1 MENSTAYAV
10 VLGID
15 VCGARLDCCTLPG
28 RIIQAV
34 ENNEAGLNALIEQ
47 LLVSKP
53 DLIVMEATGGLHRL
67 AASRLSV
74 AGFVVAVMNPRQVRD
89 FAKSMGRLAKTDQI
103 DAETL
108 ALFGQRVQP
117 TPRHVPQAQAV
128 ALSDTLARRQQ
139 LVEIRAGEKNR
150 AHRANKR
157 MLADIQKHIVWLDR
171 AIARLE
177 KEIDD
182 QIKAS
187 PIWHERATLLGEV
200 KSVGDQTLRSVIIG
214 MPELGSLNRKQIA
227 SLVGLAPMNR
237 DSGNS
242 RGKRSIYGGRQNV
255 RNQLFMTALVASFH
269 NPTLKVFYQRLRAAG
284 KAHKVAVIAVARKLL
299 TMMNAMVR
307 DNKPWQPERLKTA

>member
-108 ALFGQRVQP
+108 ALFGAAHA
-117 TPRHVPQAQAV
+117 TPRPAGTGRGVIGHTSAAS
-128 ALSDTLARRQQ
+128 ATGRDTSRRKESSPSCEQTDVGGYSKTYCLARSC
-139 LVEIRAGEKNR
+139 
-150 AHRANKR
+150 HC
-157 MLADIQKHIVWLDR
+157 
-171 AIARLE
+171 
-177 KEIDD
+177 
-182 QIKAS
+182 
-187 PIWHERATLLGEV
+187 PLG
-200 KSVGDQTLRSVIIG
+200 KGD
-214 MPELGSLNRKQIA
+214 
-227 SLVGLAPMNR
+227 
-237 DSGNS
+237 
-242 RGKRSIYGGRQNV
+242 
-255 RNQLFMTALVASFH
+255 
-269 NPTLKVFYQRLRAAG
+269 
-284 KAHKVAVIAVARKLL
+284 
-299 TMMNAMVR
+299 
-307 DNKPWQPERLKTA
+307 

>member
-1 MENSTAYAV
+1 MEKMTTYTTV
-10 VLGID
+10 VGID
-15 VCGARLDCCTLPG
+15 VCGARLDCCTMPG
-28 RIIQAV
+28 RLIHAV
-34 ENNEAGLNALIEQ
+34 DNSDAGLDALIEK
-47 LLVSKP
+47 LSASKP

-117 TPRHVPQAQAV
+117 TPRKIPEAQAL
-128 ALSDTLARRQQ
+128 ALSDILARRLQ
-139 LVEIRAGEKNR
+139 LVAIRTGEKNR
-150 AHRANKR
+150 TYRANKR
-157 MLADIQKHIVWLDR
+157 MSADIQKHIVWLDR

-177 KEIDD
+177 KEMDD

-187 PIWHERATLLGEV
+187 PIWHEKATLLGEV

-214 MPELGSLNRKQIA
+214 MPELGSLNRRQIA

-237 DSGNS
+237 DSGSS
-242 RGKRSIYGGRQNV
+242 RGKRSIYGGRQHV
-255 RNQLFMTALVASFH
+255 RNQLFMTALVASNH

-299 TMMNAMVR
+299 TMLNAMVR
-307 DNKPWQPERLKTA
+307 DHKPWQPIPLKTA